1 MTVIIGAIGDL
12 ADRRRCPHILHVR
25 VAYAPLRL
33 TAGASQQPTVFVKL
47 GCDAVRTA
55 VMFRINND
63 AAAEDWSTSGWRAVA
78 HRVTSRK
85 SVRVEAVND
94 RRRDLA
100 VPRASSSQ

>member
-1 MTVIIGAIGDL
+1 AICVL
-12 ADRRRCPHILHVR
+12 AIRRQCPYILYVR

-85 SVRVEAVND
+85 SVRVEAGTD
-94 RRRDLA
+94 RRRDVA
-100 VPRASSSQ
+100 APRRS

>member
-12 ADRRRCPHILHVR
+12 ADRRRCPHIFHVR
-25 VAYAPLRL
+25 VAYALRL

-63 AAAEDWSTSGWRAVA
+63 AAAEDSSTSGRRAVA
-78 HRVTSRK
+78 DRVTSRK